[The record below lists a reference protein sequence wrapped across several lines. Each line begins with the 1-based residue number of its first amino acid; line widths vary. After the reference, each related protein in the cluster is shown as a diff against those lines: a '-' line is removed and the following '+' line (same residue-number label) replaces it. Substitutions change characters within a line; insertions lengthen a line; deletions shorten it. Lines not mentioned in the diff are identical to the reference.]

1 MFNEERTICFEHEKV
16 LQRNGLVLGTEQ
28 GIVPLTF
35 IFQGFGLNFKSTF
48 VIFKEFINDFLNN
61 FRRTTH
67 DGYFC

>member
-35 IFQGFGLNFKSTF
+35 IFTYILNQ
-48 VIFKEFINDFLNN
+48 LL
-61 FRRTTH
+61 
-67 DGYFC
+67 